1 MLDTPLIILVIV
13 LALAFDFINGF
24 HDTAN
29 AIATCVSTRAIR
41 PGLAIIG
48 TAVLN
53 FIGAMISTGVAK
65 TIGGDI
71 VTSPAMINELVIIAG
86 LTGAIIW
93 NLITWWFGMPSS
105 SSHALIGGMIGA
117 VAFSVGAAALN
128 DWGIIKIFLSLILS
142 PISAIIIGYIIMK
155 LLFVICHSFK
165 PAKVNMTANRL
176 QILSAALMAFS
187 HGSNDAQKS
196 MGIITLALVSG
207 GFIQTMEVPTLVKI
221 LCALAMALGT
231 SVGGWKIIRTVGG
244 KIFKMHPIHGFAA
257 DLNSAVVIFSAT
269 LLHLPVSTTH
279 VVSGSIMGVGSA
291 QRVKAVH
298 WSVARQMVTAWV
310 MTIPCTAVIG
320 AASYFVISHIMV
332 VVIPNL

>member
-1 MLDTPLIILVIV
+1 MLDMSLIIMVVV
-13 LALAFDFINGF
+13 LALVFDFINGF

-41 PGLAIIG
+41 PGVAIVG
-48 TAVLN
+48 TAILN
-53 FIGAMISTGVAK
+53 FLGAMISTGVAK

-71 VTSPAMINELVIIAG
+71 VVSPTLVNEMIIIAG
-86 LTGAIIW
+86 LVGAIIW
-93 NLITWWFGMPSS
+93 NLLTWWVGMPSS

-117 VAFSVGAAALN
+117 IIVSA
-128 DWGIIKIFLSLILS
+128 GITGF
-142 PISAIIIGYIIMK
+142 IIMK
-155 LLFVICHSFK
+155 IIFAVCHSFK
-165 PAKVNMTANRL
+165 PAKVNLAANRL
-176 QILSAALMAFS
+176 QVVSAALMAFS

-207 GFIQTMEVPTLVKI
+207 GFITSLEVPDLVKF
-221 LCALAMALGT
+221 LCALSMALGT

-244 KIFKMHPIHGFAA
+244 KIFKMHPVHGFAA

-298 WSVARQMVTAWV
+298 WSVARQMVTAWG
-310 MTIPCTAVIG
+310 MTIPCTAVMG
-320 AASYFVISHIMV
+320 ALSYVILTKV
-332 VVIPNL
+332 FF